1 MSFKVDT
8 DFCRDGNFQ
17 HFSSTISLPP
27 GMSHPP
33 RMSVLRK
40 LPKQFR
46 NLFIGQMTSL
56 QVSSVQNSA
65 LAFRQNGGLDFD
77 DFLPAE
83 VHTLLNSFIYSSAFK
98 NPTIPLISQFI
109 SYIQGSLLD
118 LDFQLLEYR
127 SPVYGKSPFKL
138 QATKKGKQTVLNNT
152 THPLYEK
159 WDALQKRV
167 HSDKEYSTTRLTF
180 PWKGFYCPSA
190 LSSIRNKYAFF
201 SFVYCMDL
209 FLGALPLWPLD
220 TSSNFQLDRKDPMR
234 HYTLDNVR
242 WLNKPDNVANKPSTG
257 AHSKSDFNKRK
268 DVVKLL
274 HNCER
279 S

>member
-17 HFSSTISLPP
+17 HFSSTISLLP
-27 GMSHPP
+27 GMSYPP

-46 NLFIGQMTSL
+46 NLFIGQTASL
-56 QVSSVQNSA
+56 RVSSVQNSA
-65 LAFRQNGGLDFD
+65 LAFRQNGGLDLD

-138 QATKKGKQTVLNNT
+138 QTTKKGKQTVLKNT

-159 WDALQKRV
+159 WDALPKRV
-167 HSDKEYSTTRLTF
+167 HFDKEYSTTRLTF
-180 PWKGFYCPSA
+180 PWKGFYSPGG
-190 LSSIRNKYAFF
+190 LSSTRDKYAFF

-209 FLGALPLWPLD
+209 FLGELPLWPLD

-234 HYTLDNVR
+234 HYKAR
-242 WLNKPDNVANKPSTG
+242 Q
-257 AHSKSDFNKRK
+257 R
-268 DVVKLL
+268 LL
-274 HNCER
+274 A
-279 S
+279 

>member
-1 MSFKVDT
+1 MHARPVEFKSLSKTIDLFHSRPTTAFSNEVRTRQDLKLDPSIPSHAFFLASYMSFKVDT

-17 HFSSTISLPP
+17 HFSSTISLPL

-46 NLFIGQMTSL
+46 NLFIGQTASL

-65 LAFRQNGGLDFD
+65 LAFRQNGGLDLD

-138 QATKKGKQTVLNNT
+138 QPPRKANRRCSKIQRIHSMKSGTLFKSEFTLTK
-152 THPLYEK
+152 
-159 WDALQKRV
+159 
-167 HSDKEYSTTRLTF
+167 
-180 PWKGFYCPSA
+180 
-190 LSSIRNKYAFF
+190 SI
-201 SFVYCMDL
+201 
-209 FLGALPLWPLD
+209 
-220 TSSNFQLDRKDPMR
+220 
-234 HYTLDNVR
+234 
-242 WLNKPDNVANKPSTG
+242 
-257 AHSKSDFNKRK
+257 
-268 DVVKLL
+268 
-274 HNCER
+274 
-279 S
+279 